1 MSGGGATGVGI
12 KRNAWKTK
20 FGKLARVGVIKED
33 EFEIVQLNDF
43 IDP

>member
-1 MSGGGATGVGI
+1 MGI
-12 KRNAWKTK
+12 KRNVRKTK
-20 FGKLARVGVIKED
+20 LGKLARVGVIKED